1 MSNRKHAEN
10 AAPSA
15 ETPAAP
21 AETNTTPAAEAAP
34 APAAEMR
41 TIKIGEVS
49 VNVPVRWKAGEI
61 MTDYLA
67 SCVQAFHE
75 RQFINNQEANA
86 KNREKRF
93 NAAKSE
99 AERADNAPLTAADY
113 AALFATYTVKLGN
126 APRQT
131 EIDKLRTEMALDFYK
146 SLVGQHNANVA
157 AGLPGIFK
165 APGKV
170 TLDIV
175 YTVRSGK
182 AAGMDAA
189 RVEAHNA
196 AVEAKHEAIVAKLLA
211 SPVYGPQIEAL
222 VAAELERRKA
232 AETPVV
238 SEPDATVVS
247 VDMFD

>member
-1 MSNRKHAEN
+1 MSNRKHAEQAALAETASAD

-15 ETPAAP
+15 AAENATPPAA
-21 AETNTTPAAEAAP
+21 
-34 APAAEMR
+34 AAEMR
-41 TIKIGEVS
+41 TIKIGEIS
-49 VNVPVRWKAGEI
+49 VNVPVRWKAGET
-61 MTDYLA
+61 MNDYSA

-99 AERADNAPLTAADY
+99 AERADNAPLSAADY

-170 TLDIV
+170 ALDIL

-196 AVEAKHEAIVAKLLA
+196 AVEAKHEAIVAKLL
-211 SPVYGPQIEAL
+211 SNPVYGPQIEAL

-232 AETPVV
+232 AEAPVV